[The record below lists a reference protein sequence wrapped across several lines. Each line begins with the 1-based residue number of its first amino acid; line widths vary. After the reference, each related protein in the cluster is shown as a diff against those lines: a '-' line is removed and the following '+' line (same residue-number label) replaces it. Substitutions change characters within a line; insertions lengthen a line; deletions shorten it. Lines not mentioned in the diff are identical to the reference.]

1 MRQKTGQPKN
11 AINVAVKV
19 VLSNV
24 VCKPVFRWLNNQL
37 ASPYT
42 GVSITFSIM
51 AAPFL
56 TFSLPDLV
64 SNPPHSQ
71 PYNSCDI
78 FGIGSTYNLLID
90 ILLSS
95 YHLSA

>member
-1 MRQKTGQPKN
+1 M
-11 AINVAVKV
+11 
-19 VLSNV
+19 LSANL
-24 VCKPVFRWLNNQL
+24 CSGGWIISYCHHIQ
-37 ASPYT
+37 
-42 GVSITFSIM
+42 GDIM
-51 AAPFL
+51 AAFLL

-95 YHLSA
+95 YHLSAWYCFGIVTRNSDLITHEN